1 MNNNWK
7 CIICGYVHEGEEPP
21 ENCTACGVPRN
32 QFVLI
37 AELPDELAASLKRAF
52 AEEAKANARNMAF
65 ARRAERDELPQ
76 IARLFRAVAEAEKV
90 HAAEYVKF
98 LEGVVGD
105 TGENLEASFENEIKA
120 NTESY
125 PPLVKQA
132 LDLGREDVA
141 GSFSRA
147 RDVEERHAELY
158 KNALNA
164 MMSDE
169 DPEYCVCSICG
180 YVFNAELPDRCPVC
194 RATKENFL
202 KVD

>member
-1 MNNNWK
+1 MNNKWK
-7 CIICGYVHEGEEPP
+7 CIICGYVHEGEKPP
-21 ENCTACGVPRN
+21 ENCPACGVPQN

-37 AELPDELAASLKRAF
+37 AELPDELAASLKKAF

-98 LEGVVGD
+98 LEGAVGD
-105 TGENLEASFENEIKA
+105 TEENLKASFENEIKA
-120 NTESY
+120 NTENY

-169 DPEYCVCSICG
+169 DPQYHVCAICG
-180 YVFNAELPDRCPVC
+180 YVFNTELPDRCPVC
-194 RATKENFL
+194 RAKKENFL